1 MKKSNVFVSLL
12 LSGTILFM
20 SGCSTMSNTAKG
32 SLWGAGGGA
41 ALGAGIGALLGKGKG
56 AVIGAAIGTA
66 VGAGAGALIGKKM
79 DKQKAEL
86 AAIEGAKTEEI
97 VDINGLK
104 ALKVTFDSG
113 ILFNTGKSELSSNS
127 KTALSQFAS
136 SIKNNPQTDVLI
148 QGHTDNTGSDKVNI
162 PLSEKRASSVTDFL
176 KMQGVNNKVVA
187 SGLGS
192 TKPVADNSTVD
203 GRTQNRRVEVY
214 ISANDQM
221 IKAAEAGTLQ

>member
-113 ILFNTGKSELSSNS
+113 ILFNTGKSELSANS

-162 PLSEKRASSVTDFL
+162 PLSEKRASSVTEFL
-176 KMQGVNNKVVA
+176 KIQGVNNKVVA

>member
-86 AAIEGAKTEEI
+86 EAIQGAKTEEI
-97 VDINGLK
+97 IDVNGLK
-104 ALKVTFDSG
+104 ALKVTFSEG
-113 ILFNTGKSELSSNS
+113 ILFKVNSSKLSPASEV
-127 KTALSQFAS
+127 ALTDFAA
-136 SIKNNPQTDVLI
+136 SIKNNPQTDVVV
-148 QGHTDNTGSDKVNI
+148 QGHTDNTGGDKVNI
-162 PLSEKRASSVTDFL
+162 PLSENRAASVNAFL
-176 KMQGVNNKVVA
+176 KNQGVNNKVTA
-187 SGLGS
+187 MGLGS
-192 TKPVADNSTVD
+192 TKPVADNASAE
-203 GRTQNRRVEVY
+203 GKTQNRRVEVY
-214 ISANDQM
+214 ISANNEM
-221 IKAAEAGTLQ
+221 IKAAENGTLK